1 MNNITNT
8 LREGYKLAKTPQQRE
23 RVLYWHDK
31 VDRKV
36 AKINAMLDEL
46 EKPNPRWE
54 AYKKRNG
61 IK

>member
-1 MNNITNT
+1 MNITDK
-8 LREGYKLAKTPQQRE
+8 LRQGYKLAKTPLQQAK
-23 RVLYWHDK
+23 VMHWHDK

-46 EKPNPRWE
+46 EKPDPRWI

>member
-1 MNNITNT
+1 MNITDK
-8 LREGYKLAKTPQQRE
+8 LRQGYKLAKTPLQQAKIMH
-23 RVLYWHDK
+23 WHKK

-36 AKINAMLDEL
+36 ANINGMLDEL
-46 EKPNPRWE
+46 EKPDPRWE